1 MSIKT
6 SQIFLNL
13 FFIVIAAACI
23 IPFVLL
29 CMASITD
36 DAEILRSGY
45 SLIPNVISFKAY
57 DYLFNNISSILK
69 AYGITVLITVVGT
82 MTSLL
87 ISSLLAY
94 PLSRKEFFIRKPM
107 TFFVF
112 FTMLFNGG
120 LVPTYILYS
129 QYMHFKNTIFA
140 LIIPIL
146 LMKAF
151 YVLIIRTFFVTSIPD
166 TVLESARIDGA
177 GEWRIFFQ
185 IVLKLSY
192 PVLATVGLFQAV
204 SYWNDW
210 FNGLIFIT
218 NKDFV
223 QHSEP
228 VEPNTAGYSV
238 SVNQSAV
245 QLIRSN
251 SVYPARVGQ
260 NGVGCPRNHSDFR
273 SIPIFPEILCQR
285 SDGGCRERVTAARKA
300 APGGDMIGGKANIIR
315 CLIVLEG
322 IKDYWRSY

>member
-45 SLIPNVISFKAY
+45 SLIPKAISFKAY

-218 NKDFV
+218 NKDLYSIQNLLNRILLDIQFLSTN
-223 QHSEP
+223 QLSSSYDP
-228 VEPNTAGYSV
+228 TAYIPLESV
-238 SVNQSAV
+238 RMALAV
-245 QLIRSN
+245 LGI
-251 SVYPARVGQ
+251 
-260 NGVGCPRNHSDFR
+260 
-273 SIPIFPEILCQR
+273 IPIFAAYPFFQR
-285 SDGGCRERVTAARKA
+285 YFVKGLTVGAVK
-300 APGGDMIGGKANIIR
+300 G
-315 CLIVLEG
+315 
-322 IKDYWRSY
+322 